1 MSLLFRLS
9 SLVGSAKSLQA
20 GISKAQAVAAQV
32 KKTVGTFETASFQ
45 ENLRQAEQGDAKAQY
60 ELGEDYYFGNSAPQ
74 DYTEALK
81 WFLLAAEQGHKQAQA
96 NVGMLYALGRG
107 TTQSYIEAFKWIC
120 LAEARGHEGAR
131 RTQNTLLRKMTP
143 EQQAEARQMA
153 AEFLA
158 QRLGSSEP

>member
-9 SLVGSAKSLQA
+9 SLVGSAKSIQA

-74 DYTEALK
+74 DYAESLK
-81 WFLLAAEQGHKQAQA
+81 WFLQAAEQGHKQAQA

-107 TTQSYIEAFKWIC
+107 TKFTS
-120 LAEARGHEGAR
+120 H
-131 RTQNTLLRKMTP
+131 
-143 EQQAEARQMA
+143 
-153 AEFLA
+153 
-158 QRLGSSEP
+158 